1 MKKLLRGAVGDLVWR
16 RLGQAKQ
23 EFFWSRIKDH
33 SAPEIQPFLKQILNF
48 DKGFYVEVGANDGRS
63 FSNTYFLEKSRNWR
77 GILVEPIL
85 HKHFESKI
93 IRDNSKNIFIYGAC
107 VGQNFKENHIEL
119 QYSNLMTSPKTSNH
133 NNQEWAINGLEFL
146 SPGEGVVPIWAPA
159 LTLANI
165 FSVTN
170 TSLIH
175 FLSIDV
181 EGGELEVVNGI
192 NWSEV
197 LIKVILIETPEESD
211 ALKLL
216 LSLGYKHE
224 INLGLNHILTKE

>member
-1 MKKLLRGAVGDLVWR
+1 MKKLLRRAVGELVWR

-33 SAPEIQPFLKQILNF
+33 SALEIQPFLKQILNF

-63 FSNTYFLEKSRNWR
+63 FSNTYFLEKSRNWS

-119 QYSNLMTSPKTSNH
+119 QYSNLMTSPKTSNYD
-133 NNQEWAINGLEFL
+133 NQEWAINGLEFL

-165 FSVTN
+165 FNLTN

-197 LIKVILIETPEESD
+197 LIKVILIETPEGSD

-224 INLGLNHILTKE
+224 INLGHNHILTRD